1 MMNKKSKSKIIVISV
16 LVAFVIFLILFL
28 SINSNKPSD
37 TFIRIIDRV
46 YTTDD
51 IQVYDSNEKD
61 VTDEFREKYR
71 NSYDKGDYNE
81 IYKNIP
87 EGYKF
92 GSHKPGA
99 LE

>member
-1 MMNKKSKSKIIVISV
+1 MNKKRKVVIISV

-28 SINSNKPSD
+28 KINSKKPSD
-37 TFIRIIDRV
+37 TFIRIINRV
-46 YTTDD
+46 YTSDD
-51 IQVYDSNEKD
+51 IQVYDSNQKD

-71 NSYDKGDYNE
+71 IYYNKGDYNE
-81 IYKNIP
+81 IYKDIP

-92 GSHKPGA
+92 GSRKAGA